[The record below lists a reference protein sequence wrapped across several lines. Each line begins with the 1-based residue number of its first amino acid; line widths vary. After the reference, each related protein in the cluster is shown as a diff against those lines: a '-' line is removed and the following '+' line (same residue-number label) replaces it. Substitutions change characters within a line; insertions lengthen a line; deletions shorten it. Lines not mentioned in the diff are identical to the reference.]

1 MYITGGNMIL
11 KVAKWVRERL
21 DYYIELKDIEEKH
34 EFPKEWFEDMPDD
47 IVSKDYKGNPN
58 FHGDD

>member
-1 MYITGGNMIL
+1 MIL

-21 DYYIELKDIEEKH
+21 DYYIELKDIEQKH